1 MAANAPSL
9 PAKAFPVIS
18 IREASKKDSEQHHL
32 CAALAREILD
42 RAGEHNGNNLRP
54 PASIATKILAARA
67 ERPDLS
73 AQEAFA
79 VFDPVS
85 FLGASGGAAEEE
97 VEDEGAGAAPP
108 AAVGSKRCRA
118 EASSSGAAEAEDE
131 AEDEA
136 AEGGEGGDGGEAE
149 ADRDGSGEG
158 EEEGRDEAAAAAA
171 EGGAE
176 QEADDGSAA
185 EGGGGAQGGG
195 AEGEGVGEQY
205 DDTYV
210 PPERDESRIRFQTRI
225 VNEHLVCTLCMG
237 YFNDACTIIECLH
250 TFCRACIMR
259 HFKEYSIC
267 PQCEN
272 DCGPNPR
279 DIVRTDR
286 TLQSIVDK
294 IFPQFVKPIA
304 PAPAPALA
312 LTAEAEHRAASGAG
326 AAGSGAT
333 GSGAA
338 AEASPEEISFSLH
351 EIEGSSRGHG
361 KLDKPYLRTKALLT
375 VAHLKKY
382 LGRKTGLPA
391 EVPIDIFCRDA
402 PLENGLT
409 LEQIVR
415 TLWCDEDNDL
425 VLYYRVL

>member
-18 IREASKKDSEQHHL
+18 IREASKKDSEQHLL
-32 CAALAREILD
+32 CAALAREILE

-67 ERPDLS
+67 VRPDLS

-97 VEDEGAGAAPP
+97 VEDEGAAAAPP

-131 AEDEA
+131 AEDQA

-195 AEGEGVGEQY
+195 AEGEGGGEQY

-294 IFPQFVKPIA
+294 IFPQFVKPSA
-304 PAPAPALA
+304 PAPAPAPA
-312 LTAEAEHRAASGAG
+312 ADAEHKVGSGAG

>member
-18 IREASKKDSEQHHL
+18 IREASKKDSEQHLL
-32 CAALAREILD
+32 CAALAREILE

-67 ERPDLS
+67 VRPDLS

-79 VFDPVS
+79 VFDP
-85 FLGASGGAAEEE
+85 
-97 VEDEGAGAAPP
+97 
-108 AAVGSKRCRA
+108 
-118 EASSSGAAEAEDE
+118 
-131 AEDEA
+131 
-136 AEGGEGGDGGEAE
+136 
-149 ADRDGSGEG
+149 
-158 EEEGRDEAAAAAA
+158 
-171 EGGAE
+171 
-176 QEADDGSAA
+176 
-185 EGGGGAQGGG
+185 
-195 AEGEGVGEQY
+195 
-205 DDTYV
+205 
-210 PPERDESRIRFQTRI
+210 
-225 VNEHLVCTLCMG
+225 
-237 YFNDACTIIECLH
+237 
-250 TFCRACIMR
+250 
-259 HFKEYSIC
+259 
-267 PQCEN
+267 CEN

-294 IFPQFVKPIA
+294 IFPQFVKPSA
-304 PAPAPALA
+304 PAPAPAA
-312 LTAEAEHRAASGAG
+312 DAEHK
-326 AAGSGAT
+326 
-333 GSGAA
+333 
-338 AEASPEEISFSLH
+338 ASPEEISFSLH

-415 TLWCDEDNDL
+415 TLWGDEDNDL